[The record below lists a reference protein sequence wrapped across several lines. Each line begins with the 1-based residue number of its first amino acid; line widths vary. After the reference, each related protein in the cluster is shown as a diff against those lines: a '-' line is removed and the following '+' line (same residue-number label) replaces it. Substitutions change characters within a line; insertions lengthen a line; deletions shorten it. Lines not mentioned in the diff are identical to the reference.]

1 MGRGGWRE
9 RGPILTDKGKGKR
22 KAVLMSGGAIVV
34 VSQLTSGMRRGRPRS
49 HKPPPRRPKL
59 RVAGDELMR
68 AMVAGR
74 SYAALARAVGRG
86 EGEVSRFCR
95 GLEKAPSIPHVLRF
109 ARVVGVEVGQVVE
122 ALEALWQGRE
132 TVEAA
137 AELRVMR
144 RGRVSPRAPESE
156 VSPSR
161 LREVRPELAR
171 LLGGGGGGGGRLPTP
186 PPGLYQ
192 ERDEAPIALTLD
204 RGEGDG
210 DPDAFLWD
218 D

>member
-9 RGPILTDKGKGKR
+9 HGPILTARGKGKR

-34 VSQLTSGMRRGRPRS
+34 VSQLASKMRRGRPRS
-49 HKPPPRRPKL
+49 HPPPPRRPKL

-74 SYAALARAVGRG
+74 SYAALARAVGRR

-95 GLEKAPSIPHVLRF
+95 GLEKAPKIPHVLRF

-132 TVEAA
+132 TLEAA
-137 AELRVMR
+137 AELREAKR
-144 RGRVSPRAPESE
+144 AAAGARVSPRAPERE

-171 LLGGGGGGGGRLPTP
+171 LIGQRLPTP

-192 ERDEAPIALTLD
+192 ERVEAPVALTLD
-204 RGEGDG
+204 RGEGDE
-210 DPDAFLWD
+210 DPDAFLWGD
-218 D
+218 